1 MKLEKEE
8 LIEKINSLDVE
19 DEIKIPLLEDI
30 TDSIEMKD
38 TKELDDIKSKLDDVS
53 QKYDELKEKYKERF
67 LEGNTKVIEETEEKG
82 LEEKNYI
89 DIKEI

>member
-8 LIEKINSLDVE
+8 LIEKINGLEVSD
-19 DEIKIPLLEDI
+19 DIKIPLLEDI
-30 TDSIEMKD
+30 TDSIGEKD
-38 TKELDDIKSKLDDVS
+38 TKELDDMKLKLDDVS

-67 LEGNTKVIEETEEKG
+67 LEGSTKEIKETEEKG

-89 DIKEI
+89 DIREI